1 MARSTWIY
9 WLFLLGA
16 VVFEVIGTS
25 VMKLSQSGTW
35 WLAPGPGL
43 VVMLVFIALSYY
55 CLALSVQGL
64 PVGVAYAFW
73 EGLGLTLITLVSVL
87 ALGEHMS
94 PARLGA
100 LAAILIG
107 ALLVNHGT
115 GHGTGHGTPRAK
127 RTSPDSVAMET
138 PGRRS

>member
-1 MARSTWIY
+1 MARSIWIY

-16 VVFEVIGTS
+16 VVCEVIGTS
-25 VMKLSQSGTW
+25 VMKLSQSGAW
-35 WLAPGPGL
+35 WLGPGPGL
-43 VVMLVFIALSYY
+43 AVMLVFIALSYY

-87 ALGEHMS
+87 ALGERMS
-94 PARLGA
+94 PVRLGA
-100 LAAILIG
+100 LAAVLVG

-115 GHGTGHGTPRAK
+115 GHGTDCGAAGN
-127 RTSPDSVAMET
+127 E
-138 PGRRS
+138 GRRA